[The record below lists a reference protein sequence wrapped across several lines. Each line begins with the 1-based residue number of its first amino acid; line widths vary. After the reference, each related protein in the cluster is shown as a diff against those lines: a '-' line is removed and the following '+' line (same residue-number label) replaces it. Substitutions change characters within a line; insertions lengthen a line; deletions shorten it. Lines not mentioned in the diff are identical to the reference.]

1 MARERHVY
9 PTDEIS
15 HIWMH
20 QSKADA
26 RNPQGNLF
34 FEGKTIYSYRT
45 SYPLAEHVENAKGEK
60 AILLRAGPAF
70 SVTTA
75 GHLSLVRHAIPSSAI
90 VFEVPNVRATYQW
103 AEPGIDHATNLD
115 YFVEQSKEALAKAQ
129 KSRKYGL
136 DTLSKAFDYEDQA
149 LKYAAFFEIPTGAWG
164 RFSFLPQGEEL
175 DALQAKLRER
185 EERAEAVDKVRRAK
199 QEAKWA
205 EESRIRALKAEE
217 QIELWKQGNPHAHV
231 PWGSPTMLRVKGD
244 EVETSKGARVPVEH
258 ARRILRLVRIAVAKG
273 QDIIP
278 TSQLESTIG
287 YYKVDRI
294 ESSGTLHAG
303 CHVIA
308 YDEIERIAPALESL
322 QEVA

>member
-9 PTDEIS
+9 PTDEIA
-15 HIWMH
+15 HLWAH

-26 RNPQGNLF
+26 RNPQSNF
-34 FEGKTIYSYRT
+34 YFKGKTIYSYRD
-45 SYPLAEHVENAKGEK
+45 SYPIAEHVENAKGEK
-60 AILLRAGPAF
+60 AILLRAGPAY

-103 AEPGIDHATNLD
+103 ATPGIDHATNLN
-115 YFVEQSKEALAKAQ
+115 YFVEQSKELLAKAQ
-129 KSRKYGL
+129 KSRKYGNS
-136 DTLSKAFDYEDQA
+136 TLAEAFDYQEA
-149 LKYAAFFEIPTGAWG
+149 AWKYATFFGLPWPAGA
-164 RFSFLPQGEEL
+164 RFEFLPQGEEL
-175 DALQAKLRER
+175 VTLRAKLRER
-185 EERAEAVDKVRRAK
+185 EERAKAADFARRAK

-231 PWGSPTMLRVKGD
+231 PYGAPTMLRVKGN

-303 CHVIA
+303 CHTIT
-308 YDEIERIAPALESL
+308 YDEIERIAPQLEPK
-322 QEVA
+322 E